1 MPDDADTIRARIGQ
15 ENADALEAKIA
26 AWFGPDSEY
35 AGYDE
40 DRVME
45 LGKWAR

>member
-1 MPDDADTIRARIGQ
+1 MPDDADTIRNRIGQ
-15 ENADALEAKIA
+15 ENADALQAKLA

-40 DRVME
+40 DLIKE
-45 LGKWAR
+45 LGRNAV